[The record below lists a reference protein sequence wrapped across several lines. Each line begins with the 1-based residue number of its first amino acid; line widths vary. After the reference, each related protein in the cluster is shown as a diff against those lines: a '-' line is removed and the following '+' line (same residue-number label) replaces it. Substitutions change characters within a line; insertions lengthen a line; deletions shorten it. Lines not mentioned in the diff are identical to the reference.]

1 CKASGGPP
9 GGPLPLMIN
18 HLRAHNDGAAYY
30 RVKVDGIVHTDAWS
44 DYHWNGF
51 NYVLQTVGTV
61 SVAGQPG
68 YYPVRALSDL
78 FLWMNPSL
86 GDLLSTAGLSNG
98 LHTISGVLVSS
109 SSPAPLTN
117 SPVIVCSPLESPA
130 AERRAPGRRVIHREQ
145 CLIARAGWWSGGG
158 RPGGEGRSP
167 SDGFIHRNRSLSART
182 G

>member
-51 NYVLQTVGTV
+51 NYILQTVGTV

-86 GDLLSTAGLSNG
+86 GDRPSPPGRPPPLHHPARAIRHCSLWMTRRPGALRSAAGLSSG
-98 LHTISGVLVSS
+98 LHTITGEFVNGAGLLLETST
-109 SSPAPLTN
+109 PL
-117 SPVIVCSPLESPA
+117 IVCSPFESPA
-130 AERRAPGRRVIHREQ
+130 VD
-145 CLIARAGWWSGGG
+145 S
-158 RPGGEGRSP
+158 RSP